1 MKLTKEVILAALSN
15 ITLPNEGK
23 SIVESGAIKNVHIF
37 GTDVELD
44 VEIQIPTLQ
53 YKKRVEVDCIKAI
66 HDHAFEKSKVK
77 VNLIVNAPK
86 KTIEI
91 KGKKVDSGEITSIE
105 EILESGAR
113 IQEAGIIK
121 KLLPDLKSEVVDVG
135 IIQRMTT
142 NGQSTRFK
150 AIVAAGNE
158 NGYLGIGQGKSKQ
171 MRIAI
176 EKATNQAFLNIN
188 PIKMGCG
195 SWECKC
201 DQKHSVPFKVKG
213 KGGSVTI
220 EIIPAPRGLGLVAG
234 GKIKRLL
241 ELAGLKDAWTTA
253 KGSTPTMG
261 STSKAV
267 LDCLRQTFS
276 QG

>member
-1 MKLTKEVILAALSN
+1 MSQTTQSPPAQS
-15 ITLPNEGK
+15 P
-23 SIVESGAIKNVHIF
+23 SGQRPQRQRREREEAPW
-37 GTDVELD
+37 
-44 VEIQIPTLQ
+44 IP
-53 YKKRVEVDCIKAI
+53 
-66 HDHAFEKSKVK
+66 
-77 VNLIVNAPK
+77 
-86 KTIEI
+86 KTIL
-91 KGKKVDSGEITSIE
+91 GKKVASGEITTME
-105 EILESGAR
+105 EILESGQR

-135 IIQRMTT
+135 IIQKMTS

-150 AIVAAGNE
+150 AIVATGNE

-176 EKATNQAFLNIN
+176 EKATNAAYLNVN
-188 PIKMGCG
+188 TIKMGCG
-195 SWECKC
+195 SWECRC

-253 KGSTPTMG
+253 KGSTPTMN
-261 STSKAV
+261 STSKAI

>member
-1 MKLTKEVILAALSN
+1 MSQ
-15 ITLPNEGK
+15 
-23 SIVESGAIKNVHIF
+23 
-37 GTDVELD
+37 GT
-44 VEIQIPTLQ
+44 QQRTQQRRPRPP
-53 YKKRVEVDCIKAI
+53 RVEPPWI
-66 HDHAFEKSKVK
+66 
-77 VNLIVNAPK
+77 P
-86 KTIEI
+86 KTIL
-91 KGKKVDSGEITSIE
+91 GKQVATGEITSMA

-135 IIQRMTT
+135 IVQKMTA

-158 NGYLGIGQGKSKQ
+158 NGWLGIGKGKSKQ

-176 EKATNQAFLNIN
+176 EKATNQAFLNVS
-188 PIKMGCG
+188 PVKLGCG
-195 SWECKC
+195 SWECRC
-201 DQKHSVPFKVKG
+201 EEKHSIPFKVRG
-213 KGGSVTI
+213 RGGSVTI
-220 EIIPAPRGLGLVAG
+220 EIFPAPRGLGLVAG

-241 ELAGLKDAWTTA
+241 ELAGLKDAWTSA
-253 KGSTPTMG
+253 KGSTSTMN

-267 LDCLRQTFS
+267 LQCLRQTFS